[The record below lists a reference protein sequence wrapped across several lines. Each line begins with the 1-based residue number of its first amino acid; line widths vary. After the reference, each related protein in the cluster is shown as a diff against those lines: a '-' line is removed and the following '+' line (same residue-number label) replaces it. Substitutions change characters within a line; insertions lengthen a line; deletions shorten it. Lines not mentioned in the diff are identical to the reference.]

1 MKVIFIP
8 DNPYISKLI
17 RPSELIEARTTDED
31 YIESALG
38 VNYQNPEQFELVPWK
53 RFEDWSYIQKTAEFP
68 MDPPYYYEPFR
79 LPILTHKK
87 LKQLTPDIQNFLTFL
102 TSNGVYFREHKFQP
116 GYYVHHMNYW
126 FICYSQRHEIPQQL
140 LDTFDKLHIEYEIS
154 TYMTITCP
162 YKDSDA
168 MLEKLYPTGDMDI
181 TIVDGALID
190 NYFCEGPF
198 DLSKLD
204 FVDDNST
211 YPYAVFLEQYVNEW
225 TSTHRIVFTDDECW
239 YDYLLE
245 LYQKQS
251 ED

>member
-1 MKVIFIP
+1 MCWTIWTHNEAKVS
-8 DNPYISKLI
+8 Y
-17 RPSELIEARTTDED
+17 EA
-31 YIESALG
+31 YIE
-38 VNYQNPEQFELVPWK
+38 
-53 RFEDWSYIQKTAEFP
+53 
-68 MDPPYYYEPFR
+68 
-79 LPILTHKK
+79 H
-87 LKQLTPDIQNFLTFL
+87 
-102 TSNGVYFREHKFQP
+102 
-116 GYYVHHMNYW
+116 
-126 FICYSQRHEIPQQL
+126 ICTNL
-140 LDTFDKLHIEYEIS
+140 
-154 TYMTITCP
+154 
-162 YKDSDA
+162 DA

-190 NYFCEGPF
+190 NYFCKGPF